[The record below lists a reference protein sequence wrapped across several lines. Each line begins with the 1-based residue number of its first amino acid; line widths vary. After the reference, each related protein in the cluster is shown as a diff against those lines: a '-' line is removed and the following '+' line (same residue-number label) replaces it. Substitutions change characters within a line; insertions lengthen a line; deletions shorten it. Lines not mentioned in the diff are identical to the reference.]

1 MIGAGVLGLPQA
13 ISFLGYDVDG
23 LVDMGAIHDDFA
35 GEHVRYLQ
43 PPTFT
48 SDGCRWYGGI
58 VVLVLSWVISLYTL
72 HQLVALHE
80 FNGKRFNRYHEL
92 GQYAFGK
99 RLGDIAIITPQ
110 LIVMVSTLMA

>member
-1 MIGAGVLGLPQA
+1 MVV
-13 ISFLGYDVDG
+13 Y
-23 LVDMGAIHDDFA
+23 
-35 GEHVRYLQ
+35 
-43 PPTFT
+43 
-48 SDGCRWYGGI
+48 CRWAGGM

-99 RLGDIAIITPQ
+99 RLGDFAIITPQ
-110 LIVMVSTLMA
+110 LIVMVSTLGLGSWLS